1 MLGIIRRMPLTHNQ
15 DRSRQRSGQA
25 SSLAPGAIYGTN
37 FEIHTIRKI
46 AVFIMVSWSF
56 FWTLSLSASAQS
68 AHAPEPRKKTA
79 RKETLADKEKR
90 QRAALGLNAQSPELH
105 GELGRTLIQAG
116 RYEEAT
122 RELGLAANRLPDS
135 RLYNMA
141 LVEALLGWGH
151 WGVAV
156 DFLNAVQPRF
166 QQFPEFHYYMGLADF
181 RLNKNKEAL
190 AEFQESLRIDPTL
203 ELAKFGLAA
212 TKASTGDLQG
222 SAELSRGLV
231 KQHPSNARYWLAL
244 AQILDKMGEP
254 TWAEALQAGRRALA
268 LRPGDPAIELKT
280 AVIMTHLGNYIAARP
295 LLEHVVQLQPQNVQ
309 AHVTLATT
317 YSHLGES
324 ALARKESAIVA
335 QLEASQQNHAQPLP
349 DQLFTDPN

>member
-1 MLGIIRRMPLTHNQ
+1 M
-15 DRSRQRSGQA
+15 
-25 SSLAPGAIYGTN
+25 
-37 FEIHTIRKI
+37 
-46 AVFIMVSWSF
+46 
-56 FWTLSLSASAQS
+56 
-68 AHAPEPRKKTA
+68 
-79 RKETLADKEKR
+79 
-90 QRAALGLNAQSPELH
+90 
-105 GELGRTLIQAG
+105 
-116 RYEEAT
+116 
-122 RELGLAANRLPDS
+122 
-135 RLYNMA
+135 
-141 LVEALLGWGH
+141 
-151 WGVAV
+151 
-156 DFLNAVQPRF
+156 
-166 QQFPEFHYYMGLADF
+166 
-181 RLNKNKEAL
+181 
-190 AEFQESLRIDPTL
+190 RIDPTL

-212 TKASTGDLQG
+212 TKASIGDLQG

-280 AVIMTHLGNYIAARP
+280 AVILTHLGNYITARP

-309 AHVTLATT
+309 AHVTLAKT

-335 QLEASQQNHAQPLP
+335 QLEASQQDHAQPLP

>member
-1 MLGIIRRMPLTHNQ
+1 MTHIHSS
-15 DRSRQRSGQA
+15 DSSWECSGKTSPHA
-25 SSLAPGAIYGTN
+25 FGTIYGTN
-37 FEIHTIRKI
+37 FEIRIRRTF
-46 AVFIMVSWSF
+46 AVLTAVNLLFV
-56 FWTLSLSASAQS
+56 WTFSLSSSAQS
-68 AHAPEPRKKTA
+68 AKSQVPRKKTA
-79 RKETLADKEKR
+79 HKESLADKEKR
-90 QRAALGLNAQSPELH
+90 QRAALALNAQSPQLH
-105 GELGRTLIQAG
+105 GELGRTLVQAG
-116 RYEEAT
+116 KYEEAT
-122 RELGLAANRLPDS
+122 RELGLAANQLPDS

-156 DFLNAVQPRF
+156 DFLNAVRPRF

-222 SAELSRGLV
+222 SAKLSRALV
-231 KQHPSNARYWLAL
+231 KEHPSNARYWLAL

-280 AVIMTHLGNYIAARP
+280 AVILTHLENYTAARP

-324 ALARKESAIVA
+324 ALAREESAIVA